1 MKIDLLHNKIIKDTV
16 TSHFTDSFSEN
27 LVPKLVA
34 KYGDSLLSVQM
45 YEDYISDGF
54 IENNEFYYP
63 LTLVFENEIKREWI
77 KWNISNKKNFE
88 GGVPYAYVGEDYLDF
103 QFADEVPLRFEEK
116 LVGRGMYFE
125 GGCVTLNIQSASPDK
140 TFLSG
145 KYSQTFIDEMSRQLT
160 REIEKAY
167 SVSGLSESG
176 VELTLFFAPGTYME
190 HVEENVTYRR
200 LLITARGC
208 SPRDLWIKWTRNN
221 GAAPLTVSDNVARGD
236 VTFEIGEDVP
246 HKVREKEYRFL
257 VRKSS
262 DQYQSAMGRKHI
274 TEWRDMMKRVIKRGE
289 LVKNEIPAIDQEK
302 NNELTFKLQEVL
314 TGYTAPET
322 VPADEQPT
330 EEKNDLAELLK
341 GVLGVTDSESSE
353 DGAPALDIYN
363 EQYADEPSG
372 EADEVVSV
380 DGIEDEI
387 AVDESSETEEEALFE
402 PEAEIL
408 EDSVSEGACDVEDIR
423 EAAESKTEG
432 TVEDTYEADIPESR
446 EDCLRSRIEAEVR
459 EKLELEAKI
468 KAEAETLY
476 LRRVYD
482 ELKAENE
489 RLVEIARRAEEK
501 RLASEAERNAEAE
514 KLRLEIEARERAEA
528 REKERIAEAARLA
541 VLEHQRLEAERAEEE
556 RRRREEE
563 ERIREERA
571 RLEEEAKAAEARR
584 IEEERIRAEMA
595 VRAAEEARAAEAA
608 AKEASIAKESED
620 AAIEAAAIE
629 AKAAANKAAPN
640 YNYTSK
646 NARLLFRRPVD
657 PNITKRIHEI
667 ILTTVKYFHKEN
679 VYIKVKATV
688 PDSTTVNLH
697 FVKIPE
703 EETELLVNIIKVLGK
718 SDLGITKVFLE

>member
-1 MKIDLLHNKIIKDTV
+1 MKEKIKVAVIGCGNIANNAHIPAYMDSANAEIKYFCDIIPERA
-16 TSHFTDSFSEN
+16 D
-27 LVPKLVA
+27 KAVA
-34 KYGDSLLSVQM
+34 KYGCGKAV
-45 YEDYISDGF
+45 YDYYDGLW
-54 IENNEFYYP
+54 YD
-63 LTLVFENEIKREWI
+63 V
-77 KWNISNKKNFE
+77 
-88 GGVPYAYVGEDYLDF
+88 
-103 QFADEVPLRFEEK
+103 RFELDTEK
-116 LVGRGMYFE
+116 
-125 GGCVTLNIQSASPDK
+125 
-140 TFLSG
+140 
-145 KYSQTFIDEMSRQLT
+145 
-160 REIEKAY
+160 
-167 SVSGLSESG
+167 
-176 VELTLFFAPGTYME
+176 
-190 HVEENVTYRR
+190 
-200 LLITARGC
+200 
-208 SPRDLWIKWTRNN
+208 
-221 GAAPLTVSDNVARGD
+221 
-236 VTFEIGEDVP
+236 
-246 HKVREKEYRFL
+246 
-257 VRKSS
+257 
-262 DQYQSAMGRKHI
+262 
-274 TEWRDMMKRVIKRGE
+274 
-289 LVKNEIPAIDQEK
+289 
-302 NNELTFKLQEVL
+302 NELTFKLQEVL

-322 VPADEQPT
+322 VPLDEQPT

-363 EQYADEPSG
+363 EQYADEPSN
-372 EADEVVSV
+372 EAEEVVEP
-380 DGIEDEI
+380 DDAGEEI
-387 AVDESSETEEEALFE
+387 ASYDSNETEEDAAVLTEEASFE
-402 PEAEIL
+402 TEKEEIP
-408 EDSVSEGACDVEDIR
+408 
-423 EAAESKTEG
+423 K
-432 TVEDTYEADIPESR
+432 EDTYEADLLKIR
-446 EDCLRSRIEAEVR
+446 EEQLRRQIEAEIR
-459 EKLELEAKI
+459 EKIALEAKV
-468 KAEAETLY
+468 KAEEEALQ
-476 LRRVYD
+476 LRRAHD

-489 RLVEIARRAEEK
+489 RLVEIARRAEEE
-501 RLASEAERNAEAE
+501 RLASEAERAAEAE

-595 VRAAEEARAAEAA
+595 VRAAEAA

-629 AKAAANKAAPN
+629 AKAALNKAAPS

-679 VYIKVKATV
+679 VYIRVKATV